1 MLDNKFL
8 MNVMYIFIGVMTF
21 IFVNK
26 LLGIAIIG
34 GGIIT
39 FAVPWFFMVRGNS
52 ANYSGKVDKAMKY
65 YKKAANSPFSS
76 TKVKITYG
84 YMAIKNGH
92 MDEAEKALEK
102 IKNVSMNI
110 QDEIKYKFTYGIV
123 LWKKEKIDEAIEML
137 FKVYE
142 KYKTTSVYENL
153 GYFLILQGDYDKAV
167 SFNEEG
173 YEYNDSAAGI
183 LDNLA
188 LSYYM
193 KGDHKKAIESY
204 QKLMEMKP
212 DFVTA
217 YYYYALLLIEQ
228 KDYEKA
234 LANLKRATKCKFSF
248 ISFIQKDEIEEKI
261 KEVEELAKNE

>member
-1 MLDNKFL
+1 MLNSKFL
-8 MNVMYIFIGVMTF
+8 INVIYILIGVF
-21 IFVNK
+21 AFVFLNK
-26 LLGIAIIG
+26 LLGIAIILG
-34 GGIIT
+34 TIVT
-39 FAVPWFFMVRGNS
+39 LAVPWIFMVRGNS

-65 YKKAANSPFSS
+65 YRRAADSPFSS

-84 YMAIKNGH
+84 YMAVKNGH
-92 MDEAEKALEK
+92 IDEAEKGLEK
-102 IKNVSMNI
+102 LKDISMNV

-123 LWKKEKIDEAIEML
+123 LWKKGKIDEAIEML

-173 YEYNDSAAGI
+173 YEYNTSAAGI

-193 KGDHKKAIESY
+193 KGDHKKANEIY

-234 LANLKRATKCKFSF
+234 LVNLKRATKCKFSF
-248 ISFIQKDEIEEKI
+248 ISFIQKEEIEEKI